1 MASQPFQWHYAEFED
16 GNYEIHGYAFFFI
29 LFLIVVI
36 LLLTILILYTRC
48 ICHCQGRPG
57 VARPSHAPQSLLSHR
72 GLDPTCSS
80 KLPITLYGTNI
91 AEAEEEAECCICL
104 GVFQDGDKLKILPVC
119 HHCFHSECVDK
130 WLTTRSTCPLCRAQ
144 LRFDSLV

>member
-29 LFLIVVI
+29 AFLIVVI
-36 LLLTILILYTRC
+36 ILLTILILYTRC

-91 AEAEEEAECCICL
+91 GEAECCICL

>member
-1 MASQPFQWHYAEFED
+1 MASQPFQWHYDEFED

-29 LFLIVVI
+29 LFLIIVI
-36 LLLTILILYTRC
+36 LLLTILILYARC
-48 ICHCQGRPG
+48 ICHCQGRP
-57 VARPSHAPQSLLSHR
+57 SHAPQSLPSHR
-72 GLDPTCSS
+72 GLDPTTCIS
-80 KLPITLYGTNI
+80 KLPITLSETNI
-91 AEAEEEAECCICL
+91 GEAECCICL
-104 GVFQDGDKLKILPVC
+104 GVFQNGDKLKLLPVC